1 MSSLFCWDSFVTL
14 QQSIVFDIMV
24 IEILL
29 VISILLQLAAAIV
42 AIGLIRGTKYNS
54 SWILFTIALSSM
66 AFMRFGE
73 YINLKGG
80 VPLPLPGEFFVWM
93 GIVTSLCFA
102 IGVILIQRILK
113 YIYGAESQRRVS
125 EQRILNT
132 VLRTEEKERLR
143 FSKDIHDGLG
153 PLLSSAKMS
162 VSALSTTDMDDR
174 NREIVNNT
182 THVLNEAIRSLRE
195 ISVNL
200 SPHILID
207 FGLSRAISNF
217 INRLPSEG
225 VKINFETN
233 LNSERF
239 DTDVEVI
246 LYRVVCELIN
256 NSLKHSAADLIDI
269 HLTVSDGLIHIDYS
283 DNGRGFVYDDV
294 TGSGMGLTNI
304 ASRIRSL
311 KGEINI
317 DGRPGVGMLAVI
329 DITL

>member
-1 MSSLFCWDSFVTL
+1 
-14 QQSIVFDIMV
+14 MV

-29 VISILLQLAAAIV
+29 IISILLQLAAAIV
-42 AIGLIRGTKYNS
+42 AIGLIRRTKYNS
-54 SWILFTIALSSM
+54 SWMLFTVALSSM

-102 IGVILIQRILK
+102 VGVILIQRILK
-113 YIYGAESQRRVS
+113 YIYGAESQRRVI

-132 VLRTEEKERLR
+132 VLRTEEKERMR

-162 VSALSTTDMDDR
+162 VSALSTSGMDDR
-174 NREIVNNT
+174 NREIVSNATN
-182 THVLNEAIRSLRE
+182 VLNEAIRSLRE

-207 FGLSRAISNF
+207 FGLARAISNF
-217 INRLPSEG
+217 INRLPSGG
-225 VKINFETN
+225 VKIDFNTN
-233 LNSERF
+233 LAGERF
-239 DTDVEVI
+239 DMDVEVI

-256 NSLKHSAADLIDI
+256 NSFKHSGADSIS
-269 HLTVSDGLIHIDYS
+269 VSLDSFEGVIRVKYS
-283 DNGRGFVYDDV
+283 DNGCGFDYDSV
-294 TGSGMGLTNI
+294 SSKGMGLTNI
-304 ASRIRSL
+304 TSRISSL
-311 KGEINI
+311 KGRIEI
-317 DGRPGVGMLAVI
+317 DGRPTIGMKAEIEVFL
-329 DITL
+329 